1 MRTEVRW
8 KAVQRIT
15 QGRLARAMA
24 ILPLH
29 SESRRSKALRQ
40 QHEQEAEVRAF
51 AIGLAHK
58 RRRVARP

>member
-24 ILPLH
+24 TLPLR
-29 SESRRSKALRQ
+29 SEIRRSKAVRQ
-40 QHEQEAEVRAF
+40 QHGQDRVEVRVF
-51 AIGLAHK
+51 AKPKGA
-58 RRRVARP
+58 AA